1 MRRIACVSFVMILAA
16 LGGCAAVQSDRSV
29 LAAARSANYTE
40 DYIYDYWIQTV
51 SGKDTGVGG
60 IQVKEFSRGG
70 TSGSICC
77 SRMPGVGQ
85 TIKVVWRVGG
95 RQDDK
100 SMWKTYSRDVVV
112 KGTMPKPGYK
122 LQSYLVVRFFP
133 NHEIETELLS
143 GDGDLGP
150 GNPRMDR
157 IFFVGPR
164 VMRQKGE

>member
-1 MRRIACVSFVMILAA
+1 RRIACVSFVMILAA

-85 TIKVVWRVGG
+85 TIKVGMASGRTSG
-95 RQDDK
+95 RQVHVENLQPGCRRERDDAEA
-100 SMWKTYSRDVVV
+100 
-112 KGTMPKPGYK
+112 G
-122 LQSYLVVRFFP
+122 LQAA
-133 NHEIETELLS
+133 ELSS
-143 GDGDLGP
+143 GPILP
-150 GNPRMDR
+150 
-157 IFFVGPR
+157 
-164 VMRQKGE
+164 QS